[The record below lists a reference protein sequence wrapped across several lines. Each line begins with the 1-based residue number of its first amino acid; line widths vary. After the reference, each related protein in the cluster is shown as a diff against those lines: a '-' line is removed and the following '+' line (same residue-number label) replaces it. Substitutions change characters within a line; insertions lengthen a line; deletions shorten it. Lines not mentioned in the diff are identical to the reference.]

1 MDALY
6 LKLASQSEGRVVVA
20 GVDELYQ
27 TNAIRYK
34 ILGFHRF
41 LRETRNYGKPYRL
54 IQVCYR
60 QRSQEASVKR
70 SRLYENQIREAA
82 MACNAEFPGS
92 VELHMLT
99 GSFYPVEERMALWRV
114 AKIYLNTSL
123 AQGLNLHPQEF
134 LMARKEEGGIVI
146 MSEFANAHEFLNG
159 ALAVNPWDVE
169 SIMNQLERTTEM
181 TQAEILQAQQ
191 RDLESMGRRERRLW
205 SSQVIQN
212 LLESV
217 ELTKLAALHDP
228 AGEVVSE
235 DELHSITP
243 HLVVGVW
250 TRRET

>member
-6 LKLASQSEGRVVVA
+6 QKLASQAEGRVIVA

-41 LRETRNYGKPYRL
+41 LRETRNYGQPYRL
-54 IQVCYR
+54 VQVCYR

-82 MACNAEFPGS
+82 LACNAEFPGS

-99 GSFYPVEERMALWRV
+99 GSFYPPEERMALWRV

-134 LMARKEEGGIVI
+134 LMARKEQGGIVI

-169 SIMNQLERTTEM
+169 SITNQLERTTEM
-181 TQAEILQAQQ
+181 SQAEILQAQR
-191 RDLESMGRRERRLW
+191 RDLESMDKRERHLW

-212 LLESV
+212 LLDFTEQS
-217 ELTKLAALHDP
+217 KLAALHDR
-228 AGEVVSE
+228 AGEVSE
-235 DELHSITP
+235 DEVNSITP
-243 HLVVGVW
+243 HLVVGEQ
-250 TRRET
+250 TPCEA

>member
-1 MDALY
+1 M
-6 LKLASQSEGRVVVA
+6 VVA

-146 MSEFANAHEFLNG
+146 MSEFGQRARVPERRAGGEPVGRGVDHEPAGAHHGDDAGGDPPG
-159 ALAVNPWDVE
+159 AAARPGVDGSSRAPSVVE
-169 SIMNQLERTTEM
+169 SG
-181 TQAEILQAQQ
+181 
-191 RDLESMGRRERRLW
+191 D
-205 SSQVIQN
+205 
-212 LLESV
+212 
-217 ELTKLAALHDP
+217 
-228 AGEVVSE
+228 SE
-235 DELHSITP
+235 P
-243 HLVVGVW
+243 VGVGGADQAGG
-250 TRRET
+250 TARPCRRGGE

>member
-1 MDALY
+1 
-6 LKLASQSEGRVVVA
+6 
-20 GVDELYQ
+20 
-27 TNAIRYK
+27 
-34 ILGFHRF
+34 
-41 LRETRNYGKPYRL
+41 
-54 IQVCYR
+54 
-60 QRSQEASVKR
+60 
-70 SRLYENQIREAA
+70 
-82 MACNAEFPGS
+82 
-92 VELHMLT
+92 
-99 GSFYPVEERMALWRV
+99 
-114 AKIYLNTSL
+114 
-123 AQGLNLHPQEF
+123 
-134 LMARKEEGGIVI
+134 MARKEEGGIVI

-250 TRRET
+250 TRREA

>member
-6 LKLASQSEGRVVVA
+6 QKLASQSEGRVVVA

-134 LMARKEEGGIVI
+134 LMARKEEGGKAMELEMEAIPTELPNLAVVEEKVADSIEIGDDEEEIVI
-146 MSEFANAHEFLNG
+146 RGSK
-159 ALAVNPWDVE
+159 V
-169 SIMNQLERTTEM
+169 
-181 TQAEILQAQQ
+181 
-191 RDLESMGRRERRLW
+191 
-205 SSQVIQN
+205 
-212 LLESV
+212 
-217 ELTKLAALHDP
+217 
-228 AGEVVSE
+228 
-235 DELHSITP
+235 
-243 HLVVGVW
+243 
-250 TRRET
+250 